1 MMRSGPGRR
10 GYGYFKKKPDHRFYI
25 YICVYIYVHAYIHVQ
40 YIYIHIPTSQK
51 VSRRIIMINR
61 SQVLA
66 GSLTLA
72 AVRRPWR
79 PAKWALAARP
89 GCAIPIGVE

>member
-1 MMRSGPGRR
+1 MDTSRKNRTTV
-10 GYGYFKKKPDHRFYI
+10 YTYI
-25 YICVYIYVHAYIHVQ
+25 YMHAYIHIQ
-40 YIYIHIPTSQK
+40 YIYIHILTSQK
-51 VSRRIIMINR
+51 VSKRIIMINI

-72 AVRRPWR
+72 AVRRPWP